1 MLNKKRKSQ
10 HKKEKIFNNS
20 NKNKNK
26 ENLENNLSGC
36 GKEIYA
42 LKNKIHILEDE
53 NKQMEEKNLQLIK
66 EIEKLKE
73 DNKKLNENLN
83 KKDNKIN
90 LSVSPI
96 KSPNLIKLKEIKE
109 AEYIN
114 PILQCLIYTKPLT
127 DYFLSEYIDS
137 HNNKLSSYYSDL
149 IKKFSKNKNDIY
161 NAQSMVDNICNNSK
175 DFLIGFLEKLDKEL
189 SSGKN
194 NSIITNIFGGKKEI
208 KEITYRK
215 VIKNISKVE
224 SEYSDFLYINLNVN
238 NTSVN
243 NSIDI
248 INLIA
253 NWMLSDKTP
262 NKNLDFYYYP
272 KISKC
277 PKVLI
282 LIIEN
287 SGKHIKIKFPEELKM
302 TDYTKFYFEKTE
314 KKFIYKLYGVVS
326 KIKNKNTFVAKCLQK
341 DNIWYQINNELFEI
355 INNNFIKE
363 ENNEIPLI
371 LFYYL
376 EK

>member
-20 NKNKNK
+20 NKNK
-26 ENLENNLSGC
+26 ENLESNLSDC
-36 GKEIYA
+36 GKEIYD

-53 NKQMEEKNLQLIK
+53 NKQMENKNLQLIK

-73 DNKKLNENLN
+73 ENKKLNENLN

-137 HNNKLSSYYSDL
+137 HNNKLSSYYYDL
-149 IKKFSKNKNDIY
+149 IKKFSKNQNDIY
-161 NAQSMVDNICNNSK
+161 NAESMVDNKCNNSK
-175 DFLIGFLEKLDKEL
+175 DFLIGFLEQLDKEL
-189 SSGKN
+189 SLEKN

-208 KEITYRK
+208 KEIPYRK
-215 VIKNISKVE
+215 VIKNISKVKL
-224 SEYSDFLYINLNVN
+224 EYSDFIYINLNVN

-262 NKNLDFYYYP
+262 NNNQDFYYYP
-272 KISKC
+272 KISKY

-287 SGKHIKIKFPEELKM
+287 SGKHIKLKFPEELKM
-302 TDYTKFYFEKTE
+302 ADYTKFLFEKTE

-326 KIKNKNTFVAKCLQK
+326 KIKYKNIFVAKCLNK
-341 DNIWYQINNELFEI
+341 DNIWYQINNESFKI

-376 EK
+376 KE

>member
-26 ENLENNLSGC
+26 ENLENNLSDC
-36 GKEIYA
+36 GKEIYD

-53 NKQMEEKNLQLIK
+53 NKQMENKNLQLIK

-73 DNKKLNENLN
+73 ENKKLNENLN

-114 PILQCLIYTKPLT
+114 PIIQCLINTKPLT

-137 HNNKLSSYYSDL
+137 HNNKLSSYYYDL
-149 IKKFSKNKNDIY
+149 IKKFSKNQNDIY
-161 NAQSMVDNICNNSK
+161 NAESMVDNKCNNSK

-194 NSIITNIFGGKKEI
+194 NSIITNTFGGQKEI
-208 KEITYRK
+208 KEISYRK
-215 VIKNISKVE
+215 VIKNINVKT
-224 SEYSDFLYINLNVN
+224 EYSDFIYINLNFN
-238 NTSVN
+238 NTSAN

-262 NKNLDFYYYP
+262 NNNQDFYYYP
-272 KISKC
+272 KINKC
-277 PKVLI
+277 PKILI

-287 SGKHIKIKFPEELKM
+287 SGKHIKIAFPEELNM
-302 TDYTKFYFEKTE
+302 TKFHLEKTE

-326 KIKNKNTFVAKCLQK
+326 KIKNKNTFVAKCLTK
-341 DNIWYQINNELFEI
+341 DNIWYQINNDSFKI

-376 EK
+376 EE

>member
-1 MLNKKRKSQ
+1 M
-10 HKKEKIFNNS
+10 
-20 NKNKNK
+20 
-26 ENLENNLSGC
+26 
-36 GKEIYA
+36 
-42 LKNKIHILEDE
+42 EDE
-53 NKQMEEKNLQLIK
+53 NKQIEEKNLQLKK

-73 DNKKLNENLN
+73 ENKKLNENLN

-90 LSVSPI
+90 LCVSTI

-114 PILQCLIYTKPLT
+114 PILQCLIHTKPLT
-127 DYFLSEYIDS
+127 DYFLSKYIDS

-149 IKKFSKNKNDIY
+149 IKKFSKNQNDIY
-161 NAQSMVDNICNNSK
+161 NAQSMVDNIYNNSK
-175 DFLIGFLEKLDKEL
+175 DFLIGFLEQLDKEL
-189 SSGKN
+189 SSEKN
-194 NSIITNIFGGKKEI
+194 NSIITNILGGKKEI
-208 KEITYRK
+208 KEIPYRN
-215 VIKNISKVE
+215 VIKNISKVK
-224 SEYSDFLYINLNVN
+224 SEYSDFIYINLNVN

-262 NKNLDFYYYP
+262 NNNQDFYYYP
-272 KISKC
+272 KISKY

-287 SGKHIKIKFPEELKM
+287 SGKHIKLTFPEELKM

-341 DNIWYQINNELFEI
+341 DNIWYQINNESFEI

-376 EK
+376 KE

>member
-73 DNKKLNENLN
+73 ENKKLNENLN

-114 PILQCLIYTKPLT
+114 PILQCLIHTKPLT

-376 EK
+376 EE

>member
-42 LKNKIHILEDE
+42 LKNKINILEDE

-73 DNKKLNENLN
+73 ENKKLNENLN

-114 PILQCLIYTKPLT
+114 PILQCLIHTKPLT

-175 DFLIGFLEKLDKEL
+175 DFLIGFLEQLDKEL
-189 SSGKN
+189 NLGKN
-194 NSIITNIFGGKKEI
+194 NFIITNIFGGKKEI
-208 KEITYRK
+208 KEIPYRK
-215 VIKNISKVE
+215 VIKNISKVKL
-224 SEYSDFLYINLNVN
+224 EYSDFIYINLNVN

-287 SGKHIKIKFPEELKM
+287 SGKHIKITFPEELNM
-302 TDYTKFYFEKTE
+302 TKFHFEKTE

-326 KIKNKNTFVAKCLQK
+326 KIKYKNIFVAKCLNK
-341 DNIWYQINNELFEI
+341 DNIWYQINNESFKI

-376 EK
+376 EE

>member
-26 ENLENNLSGC
+26 ENLENNLSDC
-36 GKEIYA
+36 GKEIYD

-53 NKQMEEKNLQLIK
+53 NKQMEKKNLQLIK

-73 DNKKLNENLN
+73 ENKKLNENLN

-149 IKKFSKNKNDIY
+149 IKKFSKNQNGIY
-161 NAQSMVDNICNNSK
+161 NAESMVDNKCNNSK
-175 DFLIGFLEKLDKEL
+175 DFLIGFLEQLDKEL
-189 SSGKN
+189 SLEKN

-208 KEITYRK
+208 KEIPYRK
-215 VIKNISKVE
+215 VIKNISKVKL
-224 SEYSDFLYINLNVN
+224 EYSDFIYINLNVN

-262 NKNLDFYYYP
+262 NNNQDFYYYP
-272 KISKC
+272 KINKC
-277 PKVLI
+277 PKILI

-287 SGKHIKIKFPEELKM
+287 SGKHIKITFPEELNM
-302 TDYTKFYFEKTE
+302 TKFHFEKTE

-326 KIKNKNTFVAKCLQK
+326 KIKYKNIFVAKCLNK
-341 DNIWYQINNELFEI
+341 DNIWYQINNESFKI

-376 EK
+376 EV

>member
-1 MLNKKRKSQ
+1 M
-10 HKKEKIFNNS
+10 
-20 NKNKNK
+20 
-26 ENLENNLSGC
+26 
-36 GKEIYA
+36 
-42 LKNKIHILEDE
+42 EDE
-53 NKQMEEKNLQLIK
+53 NKQMEKKNLQLIK

-73 DNKKLNENLN
+73 ENKKLNENLN

-114 PILQCLIYTKPLT
+114 PIIQCLINTKPLT

-149 IKKFSKNKNDIY
+149 IKKFSKNQNDIY
-161 NAQSMVDNICNNSK
+161 NAESMVDNKCNNSK
-175 DFLIGFLEKLDKEL
+175 DFLIGFLEQLDKEL
-189 SSGKN
+189 NLGKN
-194 NSIITNIFGGKKEI
+194 NFIITNIFGGKKEI
-208 KEITYRK
+208 KEIPYRK
-215 VIKNISKVE
+215 VIKNISKVKL
-224 SEYSDFLYINLNVN
+224 EYSDFIYINLNVN

-262 NKNLDFYYYP
+262 NNNQDFYYYP
-272 KISKC
+272 KISKY

-287 SGKHIKIKFPEELKM
+287 SGKHIKLKFPEELKM
-302 TDYTKFYFEKTE
+302 ADYTKFLFEKTE

-326 KIKNKNTFVAKCLQK
+326 KIKNKNTFVAKCLIK
-341 DNIWYQINNELFEI
+341 DNIWYQINNESFEI

-376 EK
+376 KE

>member
-26 ENLENNLSGC
+26 ENLENNLSDC
-36 GKEIYA
+36 GKEIYD

-53 NKQMEEKNLQLIK
+53 NKQIEKKNLQLIK

-73 DNKKLNENLN
+73 ENKKLNENLN

-149 IKKFSKNKNDIY
+149 IKKFIVNQNDIY
-161 NAQSMVDNICNNSK
+161 NAESMVDNKCNNSK
-175 DFLIGFLEKLDKEL
+175 DFLIGFLEQLDKEL

-194 NSIITNIFGGKKEI
+194 NSIITNTFGGQKEI
-208 KEITYRK
+208 KEISYRK
-215 VIKNISKVE
+215 VIKNINVKL
-224 SEYSDFLYINLNVN
+224 EYSDFIYINLNVN

-262 NKNLDFYYYP
+262 NNNQDFYYYP
-272 KISKC
+272 KISKY

-287 SGKHIKIKFPEELKM
+287 SGKHIKITFPEELNM
-302 TDYTKFYFEKTE
+302 TKFHFEKTE

-326 KIKNKNTFVAKCLQK
+326 KIKNKNTFVAKCLIK
-341 DNIWYQINNELFEI
+341 DNIWYQINNDSFKI

-376 EK
+376 EE

>member
-20 NKNKNK
+20 NKNK
-26 ENLENNLSGC
+26 ENLESNLSDC
-36 GKEIYA
+36 GKEIYD

-53 NKQMEEKNLQLIK
+53 NKQMENKNLQLIK

-73 DNKKLNENLN
+73 ENKKLNENLN

-149 IKKFSKNKNDIY
+149 IKKFSKNQNDIY
-161 NAQSMVDNICNNSK
+161 NAESMVDNKCNNSK
-175 DFLIGFLEKLDKEL
+175 DFLIGFLEQLDKEL
-189 SSGKN
+189 NLGKN
-194 NSIITNIFGGKKEI
+194 NFIITNIFGGKKEI
-208 KEITYRK
+208 KEIPYRK
-215 VIKNISKVE
+215 VIKNISKVKL
-224 SEYSDFLYINLNVN
+224 EYSDFIYINLNVN

-262 NKNLDFYYYP
+262 NNNQDFYYYP
-272 KISKC
+272 KISKY

-287 SGKHIKIKFPEELKM
+287 SGKHIKLKFPEELKM
-302 TDYTKFYFEKTE
+302 ADYTKFLFEKTE

-326 KIKNKNTFVAKCLQK
+326 KIKYKNIFVAKCLNK
-341 DNIWYQINNELFEI
+341 DNIWYQINNESFKI

-376 EK
+376 KE

>member
-26 ENLENNLSGC
+26 ENLENNLSDC
-36 GKEIYA
+36 GKEIYD

-53 NKQMEEKNLQLIK
+53 NKQMEKKNLQLIK

-73 DNKKLNENLN
+73 ENKKLNENLN

-149 IKKFSKNKNDIY
+149 IKKFSKNQNGIY
-161 NAQSMVDNICNNSK
+161 NAESMVDNKCNNSK
-175 DFLIGFLEKLDKEL
+175 DFLIGFLEQLDKEL
-189 SSGKN
+189 SLEKN

-208 KEITYRK
+208 KEIPYRK
-215 VIKNISKVE
+215 VIKNISKVKL
-224 SEYSDFLYINLNVN
+224 EYSDFIYINLNVN

-262 NKNLDFYYYP
+262 NNNQDFYYYP
-272 KISKC
+272 KINKC
-277 PKVLI
+277 PKILI

-287 SGKHIKIKFPEELKM
+287 SGKHIKITFPEELNM
-302 TDYTKFYFEKTE
+302 TKFHFEKTE

-326 KIKNKNTFVAKCLQK
+326 KIKYKNIFVAKCLNK
-341 DNIWYQINNELFEI
+341 DNIWYQINNESFKI

-376 EK
+376 EE

>member
-26 ENLENNLSGC
+26 ENFENNLSDC
-36 GKEIYA
+36 GKEIYD

-53 NKQMEEKNLQLIK
+53 NKQIEKKNLQLIK
-66 EIEKLKE
+66 ENEKLKE
-73 DNKKLNENLN
+73 ENKKLNENLN

-127 DYFLSEYIDS
+127 DYFLSKYTDS

-149 IKKFSKNKNDIY
+149 IKKFSKNQNGIY
-161 NAQSMVDNICNNSK
+161 NAESMVDNKCNNSK
-175 DFLIGFLEKLDKEL
+175 DFLIGFLEQLDKEL
-189 SSGKN
+189 SLEKN

-208 KEITYRK
+208 KEIPYEK
-215 VIKNISKVE
+215 VIKNINVN
-224 SEYSDFLYINLNVN
+224 SEYSDFIYINLNFN
-238 NTSVN
+238 NTSA
-243 NSIDI
+243 NSSVDI
-248 INLIA
+248 INLIS
-253 NWMLSDKTP
+253 NWLLSDKTS
-262 NKNLDFYYYP
+262 NNNQDFYYYP
-272 KISKC
+272 KISKY

-287 SGKHIKIKFPEELKM
+287 SGKHIKLKFPEELKM
-302 TDYTKFYFEKTE
+302 TDDTKFLFEKTE

-341 DNIWYQINNELFEI
+341 DNIWYQINNESFEI

-376 EK
+376 KE

>member
-20 NKNKNK
+20 NKNK
-26 ENLENNLSGC
+26 ENLESNLSDC
-36 GKEIYA
+36 GKEIYD

-53 NKQMEEKNLQLIK
+53 NKQMENKNLQLIK

-73 DNKKLNENLN
+73 ENKKLNENLN

-114 PILQCLIYTKPLT
+114 PILQCLIHTKPLT

-224 SEYSDFLYINLNVN
+224 SEYSDFIYINLNVN

-253 NWMLSDKTP
+253 NWMLSDKAP
-262 NKNLDFYYYP
+262 NNNQDFYYYP
-272 KISKC
+272 KISKY

-287 SGKHIKIKFPEELKM
+287 SGKHIKLKFPEELKM
-302 TDYTKFYFEKTE
+302 TDYTKFTFEKTE

-326 KIKNKNTFVAKCLQK
+326 KIENKNTFVAKCLIK

-376 EK
+376 EE